1 MLTEKVRGIVLIS
14 IAVAGLSIYAYFLF
28 ATGFDILLMK
38 ITIVTLIAI
47 MFFIVGWIGFT
58 LTTSDKNNQEGL
70 E

>member
-1 MLTEKVRGIVLIS
+1 MLTEKTRGIILIS
-14 IAVAGLSIYAYFLF
+14 IAVIGLSIYAYFLF

-38 ITIVTLIAI
+38 ITVVTLIAI

-58 LTTSDKNNQEGL
+58 LTTSEKGKDESL

>member
-1 MLTEKVRGIVLIS
+1 MLTEKVRGIILIS

-28 ATGFDILLMK
+28 ATSFDILLMK

-58 LTTSDKNNQEGL
+58 LTTSEKNKQENL

>member
-14 IAVAGLSIYAYFLF
+14 IAVAGLSIYSYFLF
-28 ATGFDILLMK
+28 ATNFDILLMK

-58 LTTSDKNNQEGL
+58 LTTSDKNKQESL

>member
-1 MLTEKVRGIVLIS
+1 MLTEKTRGIILIS
-14 IAVAGLSIYAYFLF
+14 IAVVGLSIYAYFLF

-38 ITIVTLIAI
+38 ITVVTLIAI

-58 LTTSDKNNQEGL
+58 LTTSEKSKDESL